1 MSERYTQSPS
11 GKQANEPEA
20 VGALVGRI
28 KLRLESDFRDLFVEG
43 EISNMSRP
51 ASGHLYFT
59 LKDQYGQM
67 KCVMWKSNVEA
78 LRFRPTDGLAVR
90 IRGGV
95 TMYAARGDVQISVR
109 SMVPAGEGALQ
120 RAFAELGRRLAAEGL
135 FDKARKR
142 PLPRYPECVGVI
154 TSRSGAAV
162 RDILTV
168 LKRRYPLA
176 RVVVSPVVVQGDRA
190 SFEIIAAIEAFNRLG
205 SAHPQRPDVLILSRG
220 GGSLE
225 DLWAFNEERT
235 VRAVHG
241 SGIPV
246 VAGVGHET
254 DTTLA
259 DLVADVRAATPSMA
273 AELAVPDQQDL
284 LAGLAN
290 LSQQHRAHVDGRLRR
305 ARDLV
310 VRAMRVREYG
320 HPSVR
325 LTSAIKDLAKASRQL
340 EAAANRR
347 IESVRIQMDARMQAW
362 RAINPLRPLESGFA
376 LIETAGRR
384 IVSARDLGQGDS
396 FVVTF
401 NDGSVEARAE
411 RNAPSAPPLIP
422 PESAQ

>member
-1 MSERYTQSPS
+1 
-11 GKQANEPEA
+11 
-20 VGALVGRI
+20 VGRI
-28 KLRLESDFRDLFVEG
+28 KLRLESDFRNLYIEG

-51 ASGHLYFT
+51 NSGHLYFT

-67 KCVMWKSNVEA
+67 KCVMWKSNAEA

-90 IRGGV
+90 VRGGM

-109 SMVPAGEGALQ
+109 SMAPAGEGALQ

-176 RVVVSPVVVQGDRA
+176 RVVVCPVVVQGDRA
-190 SFEIIAAIEAFNRLG
+190 SFEIVEAMAAFNRLE
-205 SAHPQRPDVLILSRG
+205 STNPQRPDVLILSRG

-235 VRAVHG
+235 VRAVHA

-284 LAGLAN
+284 LAGLSN
-290 LSQQHRAHVDGRLRR
+290 LSRQHRAKVDERLRR

-310 VRAMRVREYG
+310 VRAMRVRKFG

-325 LTSAIKDLAKASRQL
+325 LAAAKNDLTLAARRL

-347 IESVRIQMDARMQAW
+347 IENVRIQMDARMQMW
-362 RAINPLRPLESGFA
+362 RAVNPLRPLESGFA
-376 LIETAGRR
+376 LIETDGKR
-384 IVSARDLGQGDS
+384 IARAEDLSAGDS

-401 NDGSVEARAE
+401 HDGSVEARAE
-411 RNAPSAPPLIP
+411 RNAPSAPPLTSQK
-422 PESAQ
+422 SAQ